1 MRNRLFRSRL
11 LPAVAL
17 LWLSALA
24 REARADLDLEATAVP
39 GEPFGVGRVELEL
52 PRELLPPVLGVEGV
66 RIVERNGRVLYPAI
80 ELRPV
85 RTLLRNV
92 LDRPAKATI
101 YFLFRGSDRLELAI
115 EGVGRVP
122 LALTPRRDSRGHREL
137 LEEWWEEYARR
148 PGVLKAEPDYP
159 LVVDNYLQSMLAYRL
174 RLPLRAGDAEPSLE
188 ERLVAELGLPF
199 GSERQRLALVR
210 QRFLRAEAPLE
221 PADRPL
227 PEAAPAE
234 ELRLPPIGQ
243 DVLIEPIAERVPAEC
258 LYVRY
263 GSFGNF
269 LWFQDTLAQWGG
281 DVQNLVALRGLD
293 DDARG
298 RIERRLVLSTSPLS
312 RLLGDAVIADA
323 AFVATDLRIADGTA
337 FGLLFQ
343 ARNNTLLTANLVQQ
357 RAERLQAGDG
367 VVEQKLTIDGR
378 PVSLLVSADGGVRSY
393 YAADEGF
400 HFVTTSETLVRR
412 FLETGKATR
421 SLGRSDDFRL
431 ARSMLPLER
440 QDAVFIYL
448 SDAFLRELSSLRYRI
463 ESARRDAALAD
474 MEIVQLAV
482 LAAAAEG
489 KPAGSVEEL
498 IEGGFLPGGFGARAD
513 GSRAV
518 FDKGVVYDSLR
529 GHRGALKPAVDV
541 ETISATQE
549 EVEAYGR
556 LSRSLTDRLGRM
568 PPVCLAVQRSQ
579 AGKGRQRIAV
589 DLRLAPLSNRL
600 FERLAEV
607 VGPPEGRRL
616 APVPGDL
623 VAFEAVLPQ
632 QRLFGGLADLRPPSP
647 SIAGLILGAT
657 SLREMAVG
665 YMGWVGQPGPL
676 ALADRLTN
684 APPDPAGFSRGRLGL
699 WRRQYG
705 EFVLYSFQPE
715 VLQKVPPL
723 LKYADTERE
732 AQFWGRIEDVSQS
745 RAAPMINRLG
755 YARTYQTAA
764 GNLRLLNQLETQL
777 HVPGAHARE
786 ATELILDARLVCPL
800 GGEYGYRAT
809 SEDVGY
815 WISTAMEKLPPP
827 GPFGAGAPGEFVA
840 PPLNWFRGMEI
851 ESAVL
856 RDRAAARL
864 EVEMESVQSD

>member
-24 REARADLDLEATAVP
+24 AEARADRDLEATAVP

-52 PRELLPPVLGVEGV
+52 PREILPPVLGVNGL
-66 RIVERNGRVLYPAI
+66 RIVERNGRVFYPAI

-85 RTLLRNV
+85 RTLLHNV

-122 LALTPRRDSRGHREL
+122 LALTPRRDSRRHREL
-137 LEEWWEEYARR
+137 LDEWWEQYARR
-148 PGVLKAEPDYP
+148 PGLFEAEPDYP

-174 RLPLRAGDAEPSLE
+174 RLPLRAGDADPSLE

-210 QRFLRAEAPLE
+210 QRFLRAGEPLE

-234 ELRLPPIGQ
+234 ELRLPPIAG
-243 DVLIEPIAERVPAEC
+243 DVSIEPIAGRVPAEC

-269 LWFQDTLAQWGG
+269 LWFQDTLSQWGG

-312 RLLGDAVIADA
+312 RLLGDAVIADV

-343 ARNNTLLTANLVQQ
+343 ARNNTLLTANLAQQ
-357 RAERLQAGDG
+357 RTERLQAGG
-367 VVEQKLTIDGR
+367 VAEHKLTIDGR
-378 PVSLLVSADGGVRSY
+378 PVSLLASADGSVRSY

-400 HFVTTSETLVRR
+400 HFVATSETLVRR

-421 SLGRSDDFRL
+421 SLGNSDDFRL
-431 ARSMLPLER
+431 ARSMLPVER

-448 SDAFLRELSSLRYRI
+448 SDAFLRELSSPRYRI

-474 MEIVQLAV
+474 MEIVELAV

-489 KPAGSVEEL
+489 KPAGSIEEL
-498 IEGGFLPGGFGARAD
+498 IEGGFLPGGFGSRAD

-541 ETISATQE
+541 ETNSATQE
-549 EVEAYGR
+549 EVEAFGR
-556 LSRSLTDRLGRM
+556 LSRSLTDRLGRL
-568 PPVCLAVQRSQ
+568 PPVCLAVQRVP
-579 AGKGRQRIAV
+579 AGNGRQRIAV
-589 DLRLAPLSNRL
+589 ELRLAPLSNRL
-600 FERLAEV
+600 FERLTEV

-616 APVPGDL
+616 APMAGDL

-657 SLREMAVG
+657 SLREMAIG

-676 ALADRLTN
+676 ALVDRLTN
-684 APPDPAGFSRGRLGL
+684 TPPDPAGFSRGRLGL

-715 VLQKVPPL
+715 VLQQVPPL
-723 LKYADTERE
+723 LKYVKTQRE

-786 ATELILDARLVCPL
+786 AAELILDARLVCPL
-800 GGEYGYRAT
+800 GGEYEYRT
-809 SEDVGY
+809 TPEDMGY

-827 GPFGAGAPGEFVA
+827 GPFGAGSPSEFVA

-864 EVEMESVQSD
+864 ELQMESVQSD

>member
-541 ETISATQE
+541 ETSSATQE

-786 ATELILDARLVCPL
+786 AAELILDARLVCPL
-800 GGEYGYRAT
+800 GGEYEYRAT

-827 GPFGAGAPGEFVA
+827 GPFGAGAPAQFVA
-840 PPLNWFRGMEI
+840 PPLRWFRGLEI

>member
-1 MRNRLFRSRL
+1 MRNRPFRSRL

-137 LEEWWEEYARR
+137 IEEWWEEYARR

-243 DVLIEPIAERVPAEC
+243 DVSIEPIAERVPAEC

-312 RLLGDAVIADA
+312 RLLGDAVIADV

-343 ARNNTLLTANLVQQ
+343 ARNNALLTANLVQQ

-498 IEGGFLPGGFGARAD
+498 IEGGFLPSGFGARAD

-541 ETISATQE
+541 ETSIATRA

-556 LSRSLTDRLGRM
+556 LSQSLTDRLGRL
-568 PPVCLAVQRSQ
+568 PPVCLAVHRSQ

-676 ALADRLTN
+676 ALADRLIN

-786 ATELILDARLVCPL
+786 AAELILDARLVCPL
-800 GGEYGYRAT
+800 GGEYEYRT
-809 SEDVGY
+809 TPEDAGY

-827 GPFGAGAPGEFVA
+827 GPFGAGAPAQFVA
-840 PPLNWFRGMEI
+840 PPLRWFRGLEI

>member
-1 MRNRLFRSRL
+1 MRDRSFRSRL
-11 LPAVAL
+11 LPAIAL

-52 PRELLPPVLGVEGV
+52 PREVLPPVLGVEGL
-66 RIVERNGRVLYPAI
+66 RIVERNGRVFYPAI

-115 EGVGRVP
+115 EGAGRVP

-148 PGVLKAEPDYP
+148 PGVLEAEPDYP

-227 PEAAPAE
+227 PEVPPAE
-234 ELRLPPIGQ
+234 ALQLPPIAEN
-243 DVLIEPIAERVPAEC
+243 VPIEPIAERVPAEC

-312 RLLGDAVIADA
+312 RLLGDAVIADV

-343 ARNNTLLTANLVQQ
+343 ARNNTLLTANLAQQ

-367 VVEQKLTIDGR
+367 VAEHKLTIDGR
-378 PVSLLVSADGGVRSY
+378 PVSLLASADGSVRSY

-400 HFVTTSETLVRR
+400 HFVATSETLVRR

-431 ARSMLPLER
+431 ARSMLPVER

-448 SDAFLRELSSLRYRI
+448 SDAFLRELSSPRYRV

-474 MEIVQLAV
+474 MEIVELAV

-489 KPAGSVEEL
+489 KPAGSIEEL

-518 FDKGVVYDSLR
+518 FDKGVVHDSLR

-541 ETISATQE
+541 ETSSATQE

-556 LSRSLTDRLGRM
+556 LSRSLTDRLGRL
-568 PPVCLAVQRSQ
+568 PPVCLAVQRVQ
-579 AGKGRQRIAV
+579 VGNGRQRIAV

-657 SLREMAVG
+657 SLREMAIG

-755 YARTYQTAA
+755 YARSYQTAA

-786 ATELILDARLVCPL
+786 AAELILDARLVCPL
-800 GGEYGYRAT
+800 GGEYEYRST
-809 SEDVGY
+809 PEDVGY

-827 GPFGAGAPGEFVA
+827 GPFGAGAPGGFVA

-864 EVEMESVQSD
+864 ELEMESVQSD